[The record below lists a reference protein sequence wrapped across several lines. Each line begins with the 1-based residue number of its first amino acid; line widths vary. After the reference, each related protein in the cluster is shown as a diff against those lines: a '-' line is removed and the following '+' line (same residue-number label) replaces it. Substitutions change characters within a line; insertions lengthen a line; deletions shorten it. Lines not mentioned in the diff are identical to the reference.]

1 MEEKI
6 FTEKPYPIP
15 ASNEDIKLLLGEIPK
30 KPGVYRFLD
39 EHGYPLYIGKAKSLK
54 NRLSSY
60 FRVSSQTK
68 KLKKLLEK
76 ARCIDISLTNTEL
89 ESLLHEQFLIKEFK
103 PKFNVQFKDD
113 KGYPWIKIETN
124 KKFPSARSFLGKVQ
138 NEGSFFG
145 PFPNGYAVRDALKLV
160 QKTFMLRNCSD
171 AYFKN
176 RTRPCLQY
184 EIGRCSAPCVNL
196 ISRKDYLKEVDGA
209 QLLLQGRS
217 EDLIKGFYKEMDR
230 CSSEQSYERAAIYR
244 DRISA
249 LRDIQRSQSVAGFIK
264 SKDAIFISPLRGK
277 LRIGITSVNG
287 GWVTGHQNFYK
298 IDTNDSEEIL
308 ESFISQR
315 YLSQSKCPQEIL
327 VGKEISNKK
336 LIEKAL
342 SAQHDKK
349 VSIVTKL
356 GKKDKG
362 LMELCRVNTEYVL
375 RREKQNEN
383 YSLRLKKLGESLKIS
398 SSIEWIESFDISH
411 HSGKNAVAG
420 CVVYSSNGKE
430 KKHYRSY
437 NISEENAG
445 NDIGSMIE
453 VIQRRFSKKSI
464 NSIPDLIIIDGGNTH
479 LDHVQKKLKELKF
492 PNINVIAISKGVRR
506 KADFDNIHLMN
517 GKKLKVDETSD
528 SFNFIQ
534 EMRDET
540 HRYAI
545 TIQKNKARKATI
557 STSLDNLTGIGK
569 EKRRKLLRY
578 FGSLEQLKRAS
589 ISDLMDVSGI
599 GQKTAE
605 SIFEELN
612 N

>member
-1 MEEKI
+1 M
-6 FTEKPYPIP
+6 
-15 ASNEDIKLLLGEIPK
+15 
-30 KPGVYRFLD
+30 
-39 EHGYPLYIGKAKSLK
+39 
-54 NRLSSY
+54 
-60 FRVSSQTK
+60 
-68 KLKKLLEK
+68 
-76 ARCIDISLTNTEL
+76 
-89 ESLLHEQFLIKEFK
+89 
-103 PKFNVQFKDD
+103 
-113 KGYPWIKIETN
+113 
-124 KKFPSARSFLGKVQ
+124 
-138 NEGSFFG
+138 
-145 PFPNGYAVRDALKLV
+145 
-160 QKTFMLRNCSD
+160 
-171 AYFKN
+171 
-176 RTRPCLQY
+176 
-184 EIGRCSAPCVNL
+184 
-196 ISRKDYLKEVDGA
+196 
-209 QLLLQGRS
+209 
-217 EDLIKGFYKEMDR
+217 
-230 CSSEQSYERAAIYR
+230 
-244 DRISA
+244 
-249 LRDIQRSQSVAGFIK
+249 
-264 SKDAIFISPLRGK
+264 
-277 LRIGITSVNG
+277 
-287 GWVTGHQNFYK
+287 
-298 IDTNDSEEIL
+298 
-308 ESFISQR
+308 
-315 YLSQSKCPQEIL
+315 

-506 KADFDNIHLMN
+506 KADFDNIHLIN

-589 ISDLMDVSGI
+589 ISDLMEVSGI

-612 N
+612 NL